1 MKAWKMKKLISCLL
15 AVMLVIGMFSGC
27 GKSDKNSGKGT
38 QNTEAGSDADGPEIP
53 GLTYESKMDLTYAEV
68 FNVYYY
74 KDGYKLIDVKD
85 GGQYL
90 IVPEGEKAPEN
101 LDTDIVVIQQ
111 PLDHIYLAATSAMSL
126 FDSIDAL
133 DYIKF
138 TGLQASGWYVEN
150 AVTAMNDGKMMFAG
164 KYNEPDYELLVD
176 EECDLAIESTMIYHS
191 PKVKEMI
198 EDLGIPVFV
207 DRSSY
212 ETHPLGRTEWIK
224 LYGALVNKEK
234 EAETFFETQSAIIS
248 ELKNF
253 KNTEKTVAFF
263 YVNTDG
269 SVVVRRPDDYI
280 PKMIDI
286 AGGRYAFADL
296 VTDSSSTSVPLT
308 MEEFY
313 ATAMDA
319 DYLVYNGSID
329 ATVNSLND
337 LYAKSELFKDFKAV
351 KEGNVWTTGK
361 SMYQATDIVGE
372 MIKDLNLMLTGG
384 DESEMTFLSPLE

>member
-1 MKAWKMKKLISCLL
+1 M
-15 AVMLVIGMFSGC
+15 
-27 GKSDKNSGKGT
+27 T
-38 QNTEAGSDADGPEIP
+38 
-53 GLTYESKMDLTYAEV
+53 
-68 FNVYYY
+68 
-74 KDGYKLIDVKD
+74 
-85 GGQYL
+85 
-90 IVPEGEKAPEN
+90 
-101 LDTDIVVIQQ
+101 
-111 PLDHIYLAATSAMSL
+111 
-126 FDSIDAL
+126 
-133 DYIKF
+133 
-138 TGLQASGWYVEN
+138 
-150 AVTAMNDGKMMFAG
+150 FAG

-176 EECDLAIESTMIYHS
+176 QECDLAIESTMIYHS

-212 ETHPLGRTEWIK
+212 ESHPLGRTEWIK
-224 LYGALVNKEK
+224 LYGALVNKED
-234 EAETFFETQSAIIS
+234 EAEKFFESQAAIIS
-248 ELKNF
+248 ELKDF

-263 YVNTDG
+263 YVSTDG

-313 ATAMDA
+313 ATAMNA

-361 SMYQATDIVGE
+361 SMYQATNIVGE

-384 DESEMTFLSPLE
+384 DESEMTFLSPLQ

>member
-1 MKAWKMKKLISCLL
+1 
-15 AVMLVIGMFSGC
+15 
-27 GKSDKNSGKGT
+27 
-38 QNTEAGSDADGPEIP
+38 
-53 GLTYESKMDLTYAEV
+53 
-68 FNVYYY
+68 
-74 KDGYKLIDVKD
+74 
-85 GGQYL
+85 
-90 IVPEGEKAPEN
+90 
-101 LDTDIVVIQQ
+101 
-111 PLDHIYLAATSAMSL
+111 
-126 FDSIDAL
+126 
-133 DYIKF
+133 
-138 TGLQASGWYVEN
+138 
-150 AVTAMNDGKMMFAG
+150 MFAG

-234 EAETFFETQSAIIS
+234 EAEKFFETQSAIIS
-248 ELKNF
+248 ELKDF